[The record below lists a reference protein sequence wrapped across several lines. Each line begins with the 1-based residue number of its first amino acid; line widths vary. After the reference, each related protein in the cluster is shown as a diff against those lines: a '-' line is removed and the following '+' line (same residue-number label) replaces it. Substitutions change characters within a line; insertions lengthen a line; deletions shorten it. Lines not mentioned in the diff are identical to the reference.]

1 MKRLDSFTLKI
12 LAIITMTLDHV
23 YTYLGGA
30 GINIPIWFGYLG
42 KIAAPIFF
50 YLIVEG
56 FFHTRSRKKYLERLA
71 VFGIIMIGVDKLLG
85 IHNNIFLSLTLSV
98 AIMMLIEYFKTS
110 GSATKKIISIIALIA
125 LGGAYMFTEGSI
137 FGLGMTLI
145 FYFLKEKKIP
155 MAIVYVLFSLCQVI
169 ENLSS
174 PEMYDQLFIYDY
186 QWMMVFAILPILM
199 YNGKLGLKNKF
210 TKWMFY
216 IFYPAH
222 LAVIV
227 LIANRI

>member
-1 MKRLDSFTLKI
+1 
-12 LAIITMTLDHV
+12 
-23 YTYLGGA
+23 
-30 GINIPIWFGYLG
+30 
-42 KIAAPIFF
+42 
-50 YLIVEG
+50 
-56 FFHTRSRKKYLERLA
+56 
-71 VFGIIMIGVDKLLG
+71 
-85 IHNNIFLSLTLSV
+85 
-98 AIMMLIEYFKTS
+98 
-110 GSATKKIISIIALIA
+110 
-125 LGGAYMFTEGSI
+125 
-137 FGLGMTLI
+137 
-145 FYFLKEKKIP
+145 

>member
-1 MKRLDSFTLKI
+1 M
-12 LAIITMTLDHV
+12 
-23 YTYLGGA
+23 
-30 GINIPIWFGYLG
+30 WFGYLG